1 VPVRRSCGSPG
12 DERPPP
18 PDRIILWSMLNL
30 GRNGGGSETA
40 APAHH
45 AGLPAGDPTAATYS
59 KIKGRADAESFRH
72 AHVRVRKSEID
83 RTLCL
88 APKSCRTTTT
98 GSGSYEEDGRAG
110 TAPWTLGA
118 VLRSVVAG
126 AQPARRFNPRG
137 TEFQGRR
144 APRSSLHQ
152 RQSAAEGPVID
163 ASSSSSVRHCSL
175 WQLMVRTGSIED

>member
-1 VPVRRSCGSPG
+1 VARQATSVLLHLITLYCGACSISGATEEDRRR
-12 DERPPP
+12 RPPRTTQACP
-18 PDRIILWSMLNL
+18 PGTRPRL
-30 GRNGGGSETA
+30 
-40 APAHH
+40 
-45 AGLPAGDPTAATYS
+45 PTAKLKA
-59 KIKGRADAESFRH
+59 GRTPSRFRH

-126 AQPARRFNPRG
+126 APPARRFNPRG